1 MMRLASVLFASLL
14 AASLIAAALVVR
26 AKTPDLM
33 IEVSRLPGEVHDP
46 ATGERANHGFTPN
59 GDGKRDTAHFTLF
72 IRADEPHATIAI
84 VGPFLRKVRTLDKD
98 VPLEEDRPV
107 TYEWDGQ
114 TNSGKLAPPGNYRIE
129 VTLPSLDRDV
139 VFPRRIALIRR

>member
-26 AKTPDLM
+26 AKTPDLVV
-33 IEVSRLPGEVHDP
+33 EVSHLPGEVHDP
-46 ATGERANHGFTPN
+46 ATGERAHHGFTPN
-59 GDGKRDTAHFTLF
+59 GDDNRDVAHLTLF
-72 IRADEPHATIAI
+72 IRDDEPHATVAI
-84 VGPFLRKVRTLDKD
+84 VGPFLRRVRTLDKD
-98 VPLEEDRPV
+98 VALEKDQPV
-107 TYEWDGQ
+107 NYVWDGH
-114 TNSGKLAPPGNYRIE
+114 TNSGELAPPGNYRVE

>member
-33 IEVSRLPGEVHDP
+33 VELSELPGEVHDP
-46 ATGERANHGFTPN
+46 ETGERANHGFTPN
-59 GDGKRDTAHFTLF
+59 GDGNRDVAHVTLF
-72 IRADEPHATIAI
+72 VREDEPHATIAI

-98 VPLEEDRPV
+98 VALEKDQTV
-107 TYEWDGQ
+107 SYTWDGQ
-114 TNSGKLAPPGNYRIE
+114 TNSGNLAPPGNYRVE
-129 VTLPSLDRDV
+129 VVLPSLDRDV